1 MKEQQT
7 AGVPIKSRIGGQA
20 LIEGVMMRGLDR
32 SAMAVRKPGGEIDVS
47 ISPLQAGK
55 AMQVIGKIPIV
66 RGVFNFI
73 QSIVIGYRCLG
84 KSAEIAGLEEEE
96 GEPSKFEQWLDRTFG
111 DHLMKIITGVGM
123 LLGVAACILL
133 FILLPSLV
141 VKGLDMLVPLH
152 GWKSLIEGILK
163 MGIFIGYLALITRM
177 KEIHR
182 VFQYHGAEHK
192 TIFCYENG
200 LPLTVENV
208 KKQKRFHPRCGTSF
222 MILMLILSILVSSL
236 MTWDSLWLRTVLKI
250 ASLPLVMGIGYELIK
265 IAGRYDNILT
275 KIISWPGLML
285 QRLTTF
291 EPEDDQMEVAIASML
306 PVIPENRDEDRW

>member
-32 SAMAVRKPGGEIDVS
+32 SAMAVRKPDGEIDVS

-111 DHLMKIITGVGM
+111 DHLMKI
-123 LLGVAACILL
+123 
-133 FILLPSLV
+133 
-141 VKGLDMLVPLH
+141 K
-152 GWKSLIEGILK
+152 
-163 MGIFIGYLALITRM
+163 IGRA
-177 KEIHR
+177 H
-182 VFQYHGAEHK
+182 V
-192 TIFCYENG
+192 
-200 LPLTVENV
+200 
-208 KKQKRFHPRCGTSF
+208 
-222 MILMLILSILVSSL
+222 
-236 MTWDSLWLRTVLKI
+236 
-250 ASLPLVMGIGYELIK
+250 
-265 IAGRYDNILT
+265 
-275 KIISWPGLML
+275 
-285 QRLTTF
+285 
-291 EPEDDQMEVAIASML
+291 
-306 PVIPENRDEDRW
+306 

>member
-32 SAMAVRKPGGEIDVS
+32 SAMAVRKPDGEIDVS

-73 QSIVIGYRCLG
+73 QSIVICYRCLG